1 MYRNLKSTG
10 YRGCYGEAER
20 KEPAG
25 TECSG
30 FEKGLPETFRCPG
43 KEEKCSKHKG
53 KCQEREKGAQKMI
66 KVVRT
71 AEDMAKALPGATVYI
86 SGPITGVENYR
97 DNFGEAELRF
107 LAAGIIAINPA
118 YMPEGLK
125 YDDYFPTCYAQI
137 AVSSAMCFLP
147 GYSKSTGAAREAKKA
162 RNNKKEYW
170 GFSFEQFLFYG
181 DYTEYSN
188 ALKMIPETDKKT
200 REQMTEHI
208 KTAKDGIR
216 VSGELLEDWIKEVN
230 PPKTE
235 IEKQN
240 DMVVKVLRSY
250 LFCQEQINA
259 ACDEI
264 LKLDSRRK
272 RISVLYSEV
281 HGGGGNDYTE
291 AVIDNIT
298 ELENDIVGRTKQLQ
312 SERAKVQIW
321 IDALEDYR
329 ERNVLTR
336 CYLNDMKFEDIAKEL
351 SYEYGY
357 VRKLHRR
364 GINKLREL
372 FTKEIE
378 EMQKKE
384 QKGTTKCGIV

>member
-1 MYRNLKSTG
+1 
-10 YRGCYGEAER
+10 
-20 KEPAG
+20 
-25 TECSG
+25 
-30 FEKGLPETFRCPG
+30 
-43 KEEKCSKHKG
+43 
-53 KCQEREKGAQKMI
+53 MI
-66 KVVRT
+66 KVVRIVD
-71 AEDMAKALPGATVYI
+71 DMAKALPGATVYI
-86 SGPITGVENYR
+86 SGPITGVMNYKEN
-97 DNFGEAELRF
+97 FAEAEEL
-107 LAAGIIAINPA
+107 LTGAGMKAINPA

-137 AVSSAMCFLP
+137 AVSSALCFLP
-147 GYSKSTGAAREAKKA
+147 DYSKSTGAAREAKKA

-170 GFSFEQFLFYG
+170 GFSFEQFMFYR
-181 DYTEYSN
+181 DYTEYSDV
-188 ALKMIPETDKKT
+188 LKRIPETDKQT
-200 REQMTEHI
+200 REKMAEHI

-216 VSGELLEDWIKEVN
+216 VSGELLEAWIKQVN
-230 PPKTE
+230 PPKTK

-240 DMVVKVLRSY
+240 DMVRKVLRSY
-250 LFCQEQINA
+250 LYCQEQINA

-281 HGGGGNDYTE
+281 HGGGGNNYTE

-351 SYEYGY
+351 NYEYGY
-357 VRKLHRR
+357 VRKLHRW

-384 QKGTTKCGIV
+384 QKGTTECDIV

>member
-1 MYRNLKSTG
+1 
-10 YRGCYGEAER
+10 
-20 KEPAG
+20 
-25 TECSG
+25 
-30 FEKGLPETFRCPG
+30 
-43 KEEKCSKHKG
+43 
-53 KCQEREKGAQKMI
+53 
-66 KVVRT
+66 
-71 AEDMAKALPGATVYI
+71 
-86 SGPITGVENYR
+86 
-97 DNFGEAELRF
+97 
-107 LAAGIIAINPA
+107 
-118 YMPEGLK
+118 
-125 YDDYFPTCYAQI
+125 
-137 AVSSAMCFLP
+137 
-147 GYSKSTGAAREAKKA
+147 
-162 RNNKKEYW
+162 
-170 GFSFEQFLFYG
+170 
-181 DYTEYSN
+181 
-188 ALKMIPETDKKT
+188 
-200 REQMTEHI
+200 
-208 KTAKDGIR
+208 
-216 VSGELLEDWIKEVN
+216 
-230 PPKTE
+230 
-235 IEKQN
+235 
-240 DMVVKVLRSY
+240 MVVKVLRSY